1 MKIILSFKLI
11 DDEIRQD
18 EGFKNVSLGNV
29 ISVTNKSEPIPFL
42 SEEDQELFKKYKVAA
57 FEVQVG
63 LHELLGHGS
72 GKLFRIL
79 EDGSFNFDKNTVKNP
94 LTGEPISVWY
104 EPGDTYDSRFGAIG
118 SSYEECRA
126 ETVGL
131 FLCLNRDVLRIFG
144 HTDEQEISDIIY
156 VNWMLLI
163 WGGMGVATE
172 MYNPTTKQ
180 WLQAHYQARFVIM
193 KVLLEAGEGLVTVAE
208 TEPGKNLRLSIDRS
222 KIETVGQ
229 AALREFLLKLQVYK
243 SSGDIKAATA
253 MYDHYSE
260 VSEGGSHP
268 WAQWRDI
275 VLAHKKPRMIF
286 VQNNTEIDG
295 KQVSLKTYEPTHA
308 GFIKSWTDRFPET
321 TVDNLLEEIWVQ
333 DKAYYPKLIA
343 E

>member
-1 MKIILSFKLI
+1 MFARFCCA

-29 ISVTNKSEPIPFL
+29 ISVTNKSDPIPFL
-42 SEEDQELFKKYKVAA
+42 SEEDQVLFKKYKVAA

-79 EDGSFNFDKNTVKNP
+79 EDGSFNFDQTKVTDP
-94 LTGEPISVWY
+94 LTGKPITVWY

-131 FLCLNRDVLRIFG
+131 FLCLNRDVLNIFG

-156 VNWMLLI
+156 VNWLLLL
-163 WGGMGVATE
+163 WAGTGAALE

-180 WLQAHYQARFVIM
+180 WLQAHNQARFVIL
-193 KVLLEAGEGLVTVAE
+193 KVLLEAGQGLVRVEE
-208 TEPGKNLRLSIDRS
+208 TEPGKNLRLTLDRS
-222 KIETVGQ
+222 KIESVGQ

-295 KQVSLKTYEPTHA
+295 KQVTLKTYEPTHS

-321 TVDNLLEEIWVQ
+321 TVDNLLEAIWEQ
-333 DKAYYPKLIA
+333 DKVYYPKLIA